1 MNSYERPLWRIAKIQ
16 KLLDQEVAARRASEE
31 RCTLIS
37 RELAVLK
44 AELSGDTTIDVPILD
59 PSITDSETGKQAE
72 AIVNGHPV
80 ADHAVDILRQQS
92 FDVILST
99 PMLRVW
105 ARQGPEA
112 EGQWLGSDLKGLRH
126 SRLLLLLHMLMRP
139 RTVVGTHNADGICQ
153 SDDIS
158 PQALAQTM
166 RLFRSLLHQDKPD
179 GPYIVNTRVLVN
191 AGTRRGYVANGYT
204 MNANRNYLVILT
216 EF

>member
-1 MNSYERPLWRIAKIQ
+1 MNAYERPLWRVAKIQ

-59 PSITDSETGKQAE
+59 PSITDPESGKQA
-72 AIVNGHPV
+72 VVLLNGHPV
-80 ADHAVDILRQQS
+80 IDRAVETLRHQR
-92 FDVILST
+92 FDVILSV
-99 PMLRVW
+99 PVLRVW
-105 ARQGPEA
+105 ARGGAEA
-112 EGQWLGSDLKGLRH
+112 DGKWHGSDIRGLRH

>member
-1 MNSYERPLWRIAKIQ
+1 M
-16 KLLDQEVAARRASEE
+16 RRASQE
-31 RCTLIS
+31 RCNLIS
-37 RELAVLK
+37 RELVVLK

-112 EGQWLGSDLKGLRH
+112 EGRWLGSDLKGLRRN
-126 SRLLLLLHMLMRP
+126 RLLLLLHMLTHP
-139 RTVVGTHNADGICQ
+139 TAVVGTHNADGICQ
-153 SDDIS
+153 SDSIS
-158 PQALAQTM
+158 SQALAQTV
-166 RLFRSLLHQDKPD
+166 RLLRSLLHQAKPN
-179 GPYIVNTRVLVN
+179 GPYIVNKKVLVD
-191 AGTRRGYVANGYT
+191 AGSQRRYVANGYT
-204 MNANRNYLVILT
+204 MNANRNYLVILK